1 MDVLAQRF
9 CHLRSTNIGDS
20 VKGQAVVD
28 LVILVQV
35 LPYRVDDKT
44 KKVGVLMHQQR
55 DCEISL
61 ATVTDRDTWPLLEHR
76 GLETHD
82 LLLAV
87 LVARNQIDRL
97 HMSNV
102 HFVAQNV
109 RIEHLCDISTKEQ
122 RKLSTRTPD
131 EQVIILTFSF
141 GSHPNCHLIRV
152 RVVKAALGL
161 GRATIHVPLNFF
173 RIFAI
178 SLFIRF
184 SSKSRTRAPRISA
197 MN

>member
-20 VKGQAVVD
+20 MKGQAVVD

-44 KKVGVLMHQQR
+44 KKVGVLVHQQC

-61 ATVTDRDTWPLLEHR
+61 ATVTDRDTWPLLEHQGR
-76 GLETHD
+76 ETHD

-109 RIEHLCDISTKEQ
+109 RIEHLRDISIKEQ

-131 EQVIILTFSF
+131 EQVIKLTFSF

-152 RVVKAALGL
+152 RVVKAAL